1 MGCEEAVARVINR
14 LYAARQG
21 GAVWEMRKA
30 EADSAI
36 WDLLNE
42 EVQGKQGDN
51 YETLAYGSEAPPVLN
66 GGQ

>member
-1 MGCEEAVARVINR
+1 MGCEEAVARSIDR

-21 GAVWEMRKA
+21 GTVYEMRKV

-42 EVQGKQGDN
+42 EVQGKQGQN
-51 YETLAYGSEAPPVLN
+51 YHTHAFGSEAPPILN